1 MRPIQSIGRYLLFGE
16 IASGGMA
23 TVHLGRVSGA
33 AGFSRT
39 VAIKRLHPAFARD
52 TEFVS
57 MFLDEARLAARIR
70 HPNVIP
76 TLDVVATES
85 EVFLVMEYVQGEA
98 LGRLRRVAAMR
109 KHATD
114 PRIVASIMSGVL
126 YGLHAA
132 HEATDEFGHPL
143 GIVHR
148 DVSPQNVLVGA
159 DGTARLLDFGVA
171 KAMGRRQTTQIGEV
185 KGKLAYMAPEQ
196 LNGLATNRRADVYS
210 AAVVT
215 WEALTGERLFQGEP
229 QSALIASVF
238 EKRVPPPSS
247 VSSHVPRAFDRV
259 VMRGLARNPDH
270 RYATAREMAVELERC
285 AGVASM
291 SEVGSWVESLAG
303 AELRTR
309 ASLIAAM
316 ESASAATSAVQSWRP
331 GQSQIPAP
339 PESNASNP
347 PWTASQVSR
356 TRPSVV
362 IVPRTRRDAG
372 LFLWGALG
380 AASVVATVV
389 LVAARGTHEVA
400 PHTAV
405 GTAALASTA
414 ASTSATPAPIATA
427 AAVPPAPTA
436 SVVAREDW
444 EVAPSTQEGPDAS
457 APPSRSH
464 PRVRGRPGKN
474 AHP

>member
-1 MRPIQSIGRYLLFGE
+1 
-16 IASGGMA
+16 MA
-23 TVHLGRVSGA
+23 TVHLGRMSGA

-39 VAIKRLHPAFARD
+39 VAIKRLHPAFSRD

-85 EVFLVMEYVQGEA
+85 ELFLVMEYVQGEA
-98 LGRLRRVAAMR
+98 LGRLRRVAAIR
-109 KHATD
+109 KQRTD
-114 PRIVASIMSGVL
+114 PRVVASIMSGVL

-148 DVSPQNVLVGA
+148 DVSPQNVLVGV

-171 KAMGRRQTTQIGEV
+171 KAMGRRQTTQVGEV

-196 LNGLATNRRADVYS
+196 LHGHSTTRRADVYS

-215 WEALTGERLFQGEP
+215 WEALTGERLFHGEP
-229 QSALIASVF
+229 QSALIESVF
-238 EKRVPPPSS
+238 EKRVPPPST
-247 VSSHVPRAFDRV
+247 VAPHVPRAFDRV
-259 VMRGLARNPDH
+259 VMRGLARNPEH
-270 RYATAREMAVELERC
+270 RYATAREMAVDLERC

-291 SEVGSWVESLAG
+291 PEVGSWVESLAG

-316 ESASAATSAVQSWRP
+316 ESASAPPAGVHDWRP
-331 GQSQIPAP
+331 GQSQIPSP

-362 IVPRTRRDAG
+362 IVPRPRHDAG

-380 AASVVATVV
+380 AASVVATVA
-389 LVAARGTHEVA
+389 LVAARGNREAARTL
-400 PHTAV
+400 PYTTV
-405 GTAALASTA
+405 GA
-414 ASTSATPAPIATA
+414 PAPASAPPAMGA
-427 AAVPPAPTA
+427 AQTPPPVPAAPPPAPTA
-436 SVVAREDW
+436 SAAPRADSEGASAED
-444 EVAPSTQEGPDAS
+444 GPDAS
-457 APPSRSH
+457 ARPSRSH
-464 PRVRGRPGKN
+464 LRLRGRPAKG
-474 AHP
+474 AHL